1 MVKHGYPLS
10 RRTSY
15 RETTVSRRQIVEI
28 SSHLP
33 GQCVSDPIGRGRPAS
48 SSATKVNSAAVTL
61 TRLPRPCRNTQTSTH
76 KVIEVRPMRR
86 GSVQQHTTSPTLTGR
101 RNQTLLTAAVA

>member
-1 MVKHGYPLS
+1 QGLSIKSGSALDDAGRQEYMVKHGYPLS
-10 RRTSY
+10 MRGSL
-15 RETTVSRRQIVEI
+15 RETTVSRRQIVEV

-33 GQCVSDPIGRGRPAS
+33 GHCASDPIGRARPAS

-76 KVIEVRPMRR
+76 KFIEVRPMRR
-86 GSVQQHTTSPTLTGR
+86 RSV
-101 RNQTLLTAAVA
+101 

>member
-10 RRTSY
+10 RRASY

-33 GQCVSDPIGRGRPAS
+33 GHCASDPIGRGRTAS

-61 TRLPRPCRNTQTSTH
+61 TRLPRPCPNTLG
-76 KVIEVRPMRR
+76 VAA
-86 GSVQQHTTSPTLTGR
+86 TSPPARNIDRFCCNAKLSNVSLCNVLR
-101 RNQTLLTAAVA
+101 RYEAQL